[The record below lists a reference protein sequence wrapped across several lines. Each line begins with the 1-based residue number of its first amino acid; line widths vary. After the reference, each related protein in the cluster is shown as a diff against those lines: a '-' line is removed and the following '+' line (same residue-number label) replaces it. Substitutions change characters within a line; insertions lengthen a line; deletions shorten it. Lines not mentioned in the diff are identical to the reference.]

1 MKKRL
6 FVVILTLCMCLGSS
20 TVAFAA
26 EKSPEN
32 NDIHISATNEVVPYS
47 GEEIWNG
54 SGTVHVGSF
63 TMEGNNLTPVKTTGY
78 AGQLAII
85 TNFRSTRSNTP
96 VYLRV
101 EIRDWATQ
109 RVLGYKMT
117 NTATQSGSL
126 TVQANVNWHQKI
138 QIFFKVFDRNGNY
151 SSTLPC
157 WIDYSYSFY
166 AAS

>member
-6 FVVILTLCMCLGSS
+6 FAVILAVCMCLSTS

-26 EKSPEN
+26 EVDLNVKNS
-32 NDIHISATNEVVPYS
+32 SATNEVVPYG

-54 SGTVHVGSF
+54 LGIVHVGSF

-78 AGQLAII
+78 AGPLAIS
-85 TNFRSTRSNTP
+85 TKFRSTRNNTP
-96 VYLRV
+96 VYMRV

-109 RVLGYKMT
+109 RILGYKMT
-117 NTATQSGSL
+117 SEAVQSGNL

-151 SSTLPC
+151 ISTLPC
-157 WIDYSYSFY
+157 WVDYSYSFY
-166 AAS
+166 AVQ

>member
-6 FVVILTLCMCLGSS
+6 FAVILTLCMCLVNV
-20 TVAFAA
+20 TTAFATEESLENS
-26 EKSPEN
+26 EKSTFV
-32 NDIHISATNEVVPYS
+32 TNEVIPYS
-47 GEEIWNG
+47 GEEIWDG

-63 TMEGNNLTPVKTTGY
+63 TMEGNNLTPVKIAGY
-78 AGQLAII
+78 SGPLAII

-117 NTATQSGSL
+117 STAMQSGNL
-126 TVQANVNWHQKI
+126 TVQANVDWHQKI

-151 SSTLPC
+151 ISTMPC
-157 WIDYSYSFY
+157 WIDYSYNFY
-166 AAS
+166 MA